1 MRISDWS
8 SDVCSSDLP
17 RLGAAEAFMD
27 GEMELVEGDI
37 MELIALVRM
46 NTPWDR
52 GAKLLDKTWLG
63 RRAEWVTTRIGSINS
78 QRRSRA
84 NIKHHY
90 DIANDLYRLFLHA
103 DMQYSCAY
111 RPRPDMTLEEAHVA
125 TQAQLAEH
133 KGQRRLQK
141 ECVR

>member
-1 MRISDWS
+1 MGRILLD
-8 SDVCSSDLP
+8 P

-63 RRAEWVTTRIGSINS
+63 RRAEWVTTRIGSINR

-84 NIKHHY
+84 TDRVAAPSASIGRA
-90 DIANDLYRLFLHA
+90 IR
-103 DMQYSCAY
+103 S
-111 RPRPDMTLEEAHVA
+111 EEHTSELQSLMRISYA
-125 TQAQLAEH
+125 
-133 KGQRRLQK
+133 GFCLQK
-141 ECVR
+141 TKKNQ

>member
-63 RRAEWVTTRIGSINS
+63 RRAEWVTTRIGSINR

-84 NIKHHY
+84 HIKHHY
-90 DIANDLYRLFLHA
+90 DIGNDR
-103 DMQYSCAY
+103 S
-111 RPRPDMTLEEAHVA
+111 EE
-125 TQAQLAEH
+125 
-133 KGQRRLQK
+133 RRDGK
-141 ECVR
+141 ECDR

>member
-1 MRISDWS
+1 MSILRPFLSRIIRQGRLTVLAPDGAREAFGNPAPGFPDVTIRFTSRRGMRRILLD
-8 SDVCSSDLP
+8 P

-63 RRAEWVTTRIGSINS
+63 RRAEWVTTRNGSS
-78 QRRSRA
+78 RSEERRVGKEWVRTCRSRW
-84 NIKHHY
+84 
-90 DIANDLYRLFLHA
+90 
-103 DMQYSCAY
+103 S
-111 RPRPDMTLEEAHVA
+111 PDH
-125 TQAQLAEH
+125 
-133 KGQRRLQK
+133 
-141 ECVR
+141 

>member
-37 MELIALVRM
+37 MELIALIRM

-52 GAKLLDKTWLG
+52 GAKLLDKGWFG
-63 RRAEWVTTRIGSINS
+63 RRAEWVTTRIGSINR

-84 NIKHHY
+84 NVKHHY
-90 DIANDLYRLFLHA
+90 DIGNDLYR
-103 DMQYSCAY
+103 S
-111 RPRPDMTLEEAHVA
+111 EEH
-125 TQAQLAEH
+125 TSE
-133 KGQRRLQK
+133 LQSLMRISYAVFCLK
-141 ECVR
+141 K